1 MDFRARLREQIEF
14 SGMLDKEVAEKVGI
28 SKNAI
33 DSYVGSR
40 ACMPSLEVGV
50 RLAKVLGV
58 SVEYLVTG
66 IDSTKESEIEN
77 RHLRNLIHYFST
89 LSNRD
94 KKLLLNLAEDMSKT
108 TC

>member
-66 IDSTKESEIEN
+66 IAPTKESESEN
-77 RHLRNLIHYFST
+77 KILRNLMHYFSI
-89 LSNRD
+89 LSERD
-94 KKLLLNLAEDMSKT
+94 KKLILNLAEDMSKMR
-108 TC
+108 

>member
-1 MDFRARLREQIEF
+1 MNFRDRLRELIEF

-66 IDSTKESEIEN
+66 IDSTKETEVEN
-77 RHLRNLIHYFST
+77 KHLRILMHYFSV
-89 LSNRD
+89 LSDRD

-108 TC
+108 S

>member
-1 MDFRARLREQIEF
+1 
-14 SGMLDKEVAEKVGI
+14 MLDKEVAEKVGI

-66 IDSTKESEIEN
+66 ASPTKESESEN
-77 RHLRNLIHYFST
+77 KILRNLMHYFSI
-89 LSNRD
+89 LSERD
-94 KKLLLNLAEDMSKT
+94 KKLILNLAEDMSKMR
-108 TC
+108 

>member
-66 IDSTKESEIEN
+66 IDSTKENEIEN
-77 RHLRNLIHYFST
+77 KILRNLMHYFSV
-89 LSNRD
+89 LSDRD
-94 KKLLLNLAEDMSKT
+94 RKLLLNLAEDMSKT
-108 TC
+108 N

>member
-1 MDFRARLREQIEF
+1 MNFRDRLRELIEF

-66 IDSTKESEIEN
+66 IDSTKETEVEN
-77 RHLRNLIHYFST
+77 KHLRNLMHYFSV
-89 LSNRD
+89 LSDRD

-108 TC
+108 S

>member
-1 MDFRARLREQIEF
+1 MDFRTRLREQIEF
-14 SGMLDKEVAEKVGI
+14 SGLLDKEVAEKVGV

-40 ACMPSLEVGV
+40 GCMPSLEVGV

-66 IDSTKESEIEN
+66 NDTTKESEAQN
-77 RHLRNLIHYFST
+77 RNLRSLTHYFSI
-89 LSNRD
+89 LSDRD
-94 KKLLLNLAEDMSKT
+94 KRLLLDIAESMSKVV
-108 TC
+108 